1 MADSNILSAFVYEVG
16 IMFNDN
22 TPGDRYVEVTY
33 VAHGCKASPDEV
45 ISQMDGVNSFKRER
59 LTSSKIKV

>member
-1 MADSNILSAFVYEVG
+1 MADSNILSDFVYEVG
-16 IMFNDN
+16 IMFNDD

-45 ISQMDGVNSFKRER
+45 ISQMDGVNSFKQSMDVYR
-59 LTSSKIKV
+59 